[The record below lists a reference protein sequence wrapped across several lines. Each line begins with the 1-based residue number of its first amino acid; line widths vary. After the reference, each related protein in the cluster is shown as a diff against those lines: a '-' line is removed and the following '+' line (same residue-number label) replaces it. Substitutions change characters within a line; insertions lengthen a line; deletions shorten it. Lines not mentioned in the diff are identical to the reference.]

1 MSMMLLGAGGLSGGF
16 VSGWIANALGTRKSM
31 LVCFSGCFIL
41 SFLLFKTNTVFSGIT
56 LIEIG
61 LLSFMFGISQ
71 GLLSVYIPMLFPV
84 SVRAAS
90 TGFCFNIG
98 RFFTAAAVFFVGA
111 LVVTLGGYGNSLF
124 TFSFVFLIGFIMLLF
139 SKNLTR

>member
-1 MSMMLLGAGGLSGGF
+1 
-16 VSGWIANALGTRKSM
+16 M
-31 LVCFSGCFIL
+31 LVCFSACFIL
-41 SFLLFKTNTVFSGIT
+41 SFLLFKTNTVFAGIT
-56 LIEIG
+56 LVEIA

-84 SVRAAS
+84 SVRAYS

-124 TFSFVFLIGFIMLLF
+124 TFSFVFLLGFLMLLF
-139 SKNLTR
+139 SKNLTS